1 MTKEFEVFMK
11 IVNEDLPDPRTI
23 YPGVSAHMCAIIA
36 KATARDVNERFQSC
50 DEFIKGLKDTSI
62 GHSYG
67 ISESVLENETQHA
80 KGNDEVKNVLD
91 KPTSASKPQANK
103 SGSEH
108 SAGNDKTRTAEYSQ
122 VLPSAKNKQFKTV
135 GFIAAGILLIG
146 LLVYFLVPTEK
157 QTNAKVLKEK
167 EVLETT
173 VVPIASAEQ
182 VKTTNPS
189 VLEGNDFSGP
199 PKNGTNTDSN
209 PFGTGGTGGGNETGQ
224 GKLGGNGK
232 GEGEGKEDGT
242 NSGYGSGENRIRKN
256 DPIFDKFKTD
266 VDITINLKLIIN
278 SSGKVVSA
286 TNIASKTTTTD
297 NRIINGVIS
306 EVMKQVKYDEKKNA
320 RDEYVYITCKIRAQ

>member
-1 MTKEFEVFMK
+1 MTTIRWQNTDENKERK
-11 IVNEDLPDPRTI
+11 IAIVASAMFISFLLISSYFIRLFIHIPLPVDLPPLR
-23 YPGVSAHMCAIIA
+23 S
-36 KATARDVNERFQSC
+36 
-50 DEFIKGLKDTSI
+50 
-62 GHSYG
+62 
-67 ISESVLENETQHA
+67 
-80 KGNDEVKNVLD
+80 DEVIEEFKID
-91 KPTSASKPQANK
+91 KEDIEIAQTGGS
-103 SGSEH
+103 SG
-108 SAGNDKTRTAEYSQ
+108 G
-122 VLPSAKNKQFKTV
+122 
-135 GFIAAGILLIG
+135 G
-146 LLVYFLVPTEK
+146 TEN
-157 QTNAKVLKEK
+157 NAPVN
-167 EVLETT
+167 
-173 VVPIASAEQ
+173 Q

-209 PFGTGGTGGGNETGQ
+209 PFGTGGTGGGNGTGK
-224 GKLGGNGK
+224 GTLSGPGK

-256 DPIFDKFKTD
+256 DPILDKFKTD

-286 TNIASKTTTTD
+286 ANIASKTTTTD